1 MGVIETKVF
10 KSGNSAA
17 VRLPA
22 ELGFPVGTSV
32 QIERVGESLKIQP
45 TANAS
50 EERRKLREL
59 LDRIDAIW
67 KDAPDHPDRGKR
79 HPIEFPDRPGLY

>member
-22 ELGFPVGTSV
+22 DLGFPVGLPVRIEKVGGGLRIVPAADPVEVKRTLAGLV
-32 QIERVGESLKIQP
+32 QEI
-45 TANAS
+45 
-50 EERRKLREL
+50 RE
-59 LDRIDAIW
+59 IW
-67 KDAPDHPDRGKR
+67 KDAPDHPDRGVR
-79 HPIEFPDRPGLY
+79 HPIEWPNRATR